1 MMDENTTF
9 KEVIDVFESSFQD
22 KCVIPL
28 ELEKVWLK
36 KAIASYSVELT
47 PLEYDDD
54 FGEFTIRLHPYIIS
68 TLASMMKVYYQERE
82 VSKVNKRISIVG
94 KDLSWDASGNSKK
107 YTKEELDYAA
117 RTSYEMVDNQ
127 KPPAYN

>member
-1 MMDENTTF
+1 MDEGTTF
-9 KEVIDVFESSFQD
+9 QEIIDVFESSFQD
-22 KCVIPL
+22 KCIIPL

-36 KAIASYSVELT
+36 KAIAAYSVELT
-47 PLEYDDD
+47 PLEYDEDLE
-54 FGEFTIRLHPYIIS
+54 EFEDILHPYIIS
-68 TLASMMKVYYQERE
+68 ALASIMKIYYQERE

-107 YTKEELDYAA
+107 YSKEELDHVL
-117 RTSYEMVDNQ
+117 RVSYEMLDNQ

>member
-1 MMDENTTF
+1 MDENTTF
-9 KEVIDVFESSFQD
+9 EEVIDVFESSFQD

-36 KAIASYSVELT
+36 KAIAAYSVELT
-47 PLEYDDD
+47 PLSYDEDYE
-54 FGEFTIRLHPYIIS
+54 EFDSALHPYIIS

-82 VSKVNKRISIVG
+82 VSKVNKRVSIVG

-107 YTKEELDYAA
+107 YTKEELDHAV
-117 RTSYEMVDNQ
+117 RTSYEMIDNQ